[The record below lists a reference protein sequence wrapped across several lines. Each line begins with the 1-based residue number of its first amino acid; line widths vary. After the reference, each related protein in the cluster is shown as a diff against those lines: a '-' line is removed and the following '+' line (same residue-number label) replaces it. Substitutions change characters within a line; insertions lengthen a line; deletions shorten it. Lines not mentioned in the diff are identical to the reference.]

1 MKDVALEE
9 VIVPTTRS
17 KGISRIPTY
26 TFGKSLKILL
36 SKTVNVPLSAL
47 PFLRANVY
55 SESDISII
63 S

>member
-17 KGISRIPTY
+17 KGISNIPTY
-26 TFGKSLKILL
+26 TFGKSLTILL
-36 SKTVNVPLSAL
+36 SQTANVSSSAL

-55 SESDISII
+55 SESDISTI

>member
-1 MKDVALEE
+1 M
-9 VIVPTTRS
+9 VPTTRS
-17 KGISRIPTY
+17 KGISKTPIY
-26 TFGKSLKILL
+26 TFGSSLKILL
-36 SKTVNVPLSAL
+36 FKTAKVSSSAF